1 MKRRAL
7 ASKLSRRAR
16 TILARTAAAR
26 RALDARIAGVVV
38 EGGPPELGPVRKT
51 AIAAWLDRDIVKH
64 WAVRP

>member
-1 MKRRAL
+1 MKRRAPK
-7 ASKLSRRAR
+7 SKLSRRAR

-38 EGGPPELGPVRKT
+38 DGGPPELGPVRKDVIS
-51 AIAAWLDRDIVKH
+51 AFLDRDIVKH